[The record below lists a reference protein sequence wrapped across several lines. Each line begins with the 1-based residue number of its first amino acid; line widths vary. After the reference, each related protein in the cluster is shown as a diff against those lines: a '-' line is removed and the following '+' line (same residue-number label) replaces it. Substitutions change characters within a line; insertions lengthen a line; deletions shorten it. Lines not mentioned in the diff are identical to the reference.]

1 MGGYQTSSHE
11 TDKRSTSTSYQ
22 VTITMR
28 VLLSAIASAGLA
40 SAATVHEPALSE
52 RWATHLELRLPRLHT
67 VHVGL
72 AMTNIDLVEKTVS
85 QVSDPSSPHY
95 GKYLSRDEV
104 NRMTAPLAAHTRAVE
119 NWLSS
124 HEEKNAWACDGMTT
138 TKVANG
144 ATYDITAPI
153 ECIET
158 LFNTRM
164 RHVTN
169 KKTGQTV
176 KRAGDYTIPDEAA
189 DAVTFVSGL
198 HGLPLPP
205 KPERKV
211 GAPRDLIAVV
221 PSVIHDVYNISGVT
235 PSGDVKNRQAV
246 AEFAGQTFNPKDLV
260 NYFEKYVPAKQ
271 RGDDQL
277 YKVVGT
283 NNPNVQSGVE
293 AALDVEVIM
302 GVAPGIKTEFWG
314 YQGQDFCNDLIEFTN
329 KILSDAQPPN
339 VFSISY
345 GYQGPLSDLGCTQA
359 ELTLIDDN
367 FKKVAMRGI
376 TVLFASGD
384 SGSAEVN
391 AGFGEDKIYASWPAS
406 SPYVTSVGATYF
418 INSSN
423 EKSGEKATTQF
434 GSGGGFSDR
443 FSQTNAKWQ
452 SADVASYL
460 STVSD
465 KPASKYF
472 SPTGRATPDLAALG
486 EMFTI
491 YIPGPVDGIA
501 GTSASTPTVA
511 AMISLLNE
519 KRVQEGKPT
528 LGLLNEWLYASENRD
543 MFYDVTVGNNRVGRQ
558 GQKFDLGWDCQKGWD
573 AVTGLGTPNFGK
585 MMENLPSN

>member
-1 MGGYQTSSHE
+1 
-11 TDKRSTSTSYQ
+11 
-22 VTITMR
+22 MR

-205 KPERKV
+205 KPKRKV
-211 GAPRDLIAVV
+211 GRSVGAPDPGVIAVV
-221 PSVIHDVYNISGVT
+221 PEVLASVYNVSGVT
-235 PSGDVKNRQAV
+235 PSRSATNRQAV
-246 AEFAGQTFNPKDLV
+246 GEFQGETFDPKDLTLFFDHFV
-260 NYFEKYVPAKQ
+260 KNAQP
-271 RGDDQL
+271 GDDKI
-277 YKVVGT
+277 YKTVGT
-283 NNPNVQSGVE
+283 NDWWKSELE
-293 AALDVEVIM
+293 AALDVQVIM
-302 GVAPGIKTEFWG
+302 GLAPGIKTEFWG
-314 YQGQDFCNDLIEFTN
+314 YEGRDFCGDLLQFTN
-329 KILSDAQPPN
+329 KIITDSQPPN
-339 VFSISY
+339 VFSVSY
-345 GYQGPLSDLGCTQA
+345 GHQGAFDKIPMCESSQVTS
-359 ELTLIDDN
+359 IDNN
-367 FKKVAMRGI
+367 FKKIALRGI
-376 TVLFASGD
+376 TMLIASGD
-384 SGSAEVN
+384 YGSGEIT
-391 AGFGEDKIYASWPAS
+391 AGHIYPSWPAS
-406 SPYVTSVGATYF
+406 SAYVTAVGATYF
-418 INSSN
+418 KNATN
-423 EKSGEKATTQF
+423 EHSGEEATTIF
-434 GSGGGFSDR
+434 GSGGGFSAN
-443 FSQTNAKWQ
+443 FNQTNADWQ

-460 STVSD
+460 RTVSD
-465 KPASKYF
+465 KPAAQYF
-472 SPTGRATPDLAALG
+472 DPNGRATPDLAALG
-486 EMFTI
+486 EFYAVYINGQYTPAI
-491 YIPGPVDGIA
+491 Y
-501 GTSASTPTVA
+501 GTSASTPAVA
-511 AMISLLNE
+511 AMVSLLNE
-519 KRVQEGKPT
+519 KRIQEGKPT
-528 LGLLNEWLYASENRD
+528 LGLLNPWLYNMENRN
-543 MFYDVTVGNNRVGRQ
+543 MFYDVTVGNNRIGRSGRQ
-558 GQKFDLGWDCQKGWD
+558 QWNIGWDCQTGWD
-573 AVTGLGTPNFGK
+573 AVTGLGTPLFDK
-585 MMENLPSN
+585 MMENLP

>member
-1 MGGYQTSSHE
+1 MG
-11 TDKRSTSTSYQ
+11 TSTSYQ

-28 VLLSAIASAGLA
+28 VLLSAIASAGFA

-95 GKYLSRDEV
+95 GKYLSKDEV
-104 NRMTAPLAAHTRAVE
+104 N
-119 NWLSS
+119 
-124 HEEKNAWACDGMTT
+124 GMTT

-176 KRAGDYTIPDEAA
+176 KRAGNYTIPDEAA

-211 GAPRDLIAVV
+211 GRGPRGIAVV
-221 PSVIHDVYNISGVT
+221 PEVIRDVYNISGVT
-235 PSGDVKNRQAV
+235 PTGSVKNRQAV
-246 AEFAGQTFNPKDLV
+246 AEFQGQTFNPKDLV
-260 NYFEKYVPAKQ
+260 KYFEAYVPAKQ

-384 SGSAEVN
+384 SGSGALNE
-391 AGFGEDKIYASWPAS
+391 FGEDKIYASWPAS

-418 INSSN
+418 INYSK
-423 EKSGEKATTQF
+423 EKGGEKATTQF